1 MPAVDSHG
9 VSSGVA
15 NQGGQMDSTAKPK
28 QSMSKWRG
36 RAAMALPLFL
46 ATVSAHAA
54 GASTNWVDTATKGFL
69 TPAQLRTFS
78 AAPQTETRAG
88 EPIRV
93 VVSMKAHDFGK
104 LRDLADAVTRRA
116 NPSYHQFLTPQA
128 FLERYAPTPRQVER
142 VVAYL
147 RENGLVNIAVSRNRM
162 LISADG
168 TSGTVKR
175 AFHTPIVHFM
185 KGGRLVHAN
194 TRTAQVPEG
203 LADSVLAVLGLQNVT
218 RAHTMAVRGPRAQAD
233 TRAAAGTAKGH
244 APKEFS
250 AIYQADSLP
259 SASNTTIGI
268 VTIGGASQATSDLAQ
283 FTSANNLSPVNV
295 STVNTGASNGNYDDD
310 PNGQVEWDLDS
321 QDIVGAAGGAVRQLI
336 FYAADLNAPGNTGLT
351 QAFNQAVTDGVAKVI
366 NVSLGWCE
374 ADAYTDGTM
383 AAEDQIFTAAV
394 AQGQTFSV
402 SSGDEGAYECNN
414 RGFPDGG
421 TYSLSWP
428 ASSPNVISVGG
439 TTLYTQADGSFAN
452 ETVWN
457 EGLDGDGKLWASTGG
472 FSAFEPTPVWQRALN
487 VSPRPAGRAVP
498 DISFDAAQSTGALI
512 YTSNGVEQVG
522 GTSLSSPLFVGFWAR
537 LESAHSNSLGF
548 PASSL
553 YSAVAA
559 TPSLAFDVTSGNN
572 GYGGYGYNAGPRWDY
587 PTGWGSL
594 RMKDLAVYVERYPFA
609 R

>member
-1 MPAVDSHG
+1 
-9 VSSGVA
+9 
-15 NQGGQMDSTAKPK
+15 MDSTAKAK
-28 QSMSKWRG
+28 QSMLNWRD
-36 RAAMALPLFL
+36 RAALLPLL
-46 ATVSAHAA
+46 VAALSAHAA
-54 GASTNWVDTATKGFL
+54 DGPTNWVDTATKGFL
-69 TPAQLRTFS
+69 TPAQLRTFN
-78 AAPQTETRAG
+78 AAPQTEAPQG

-93 VVSMKAHDFGK
+93 VVSMKARDFGK

-116 NPSYHQFLTPQA
+116 NANYHQFLTLDG
-128 FLERYAPTPRQVER
+128 FLERYAPTQRQVER

-147 RENGLVNIAVSRNRM
+147 RENGFVNITVSRNRM

-185 KGGRLVHAN
+185 KNGRLVHAN
-194 TRTAQVPEG
+194 AATAQVPQALG
-203 LADSVLAVLGLQNVT
+203 DSVLAVLGLQNVT
-218 RAHTMAVRGPRAQAD
+218 RAHTLAIAGPRTQ
-233 TRAAAGTAKGH
+233 TKTLAAGTAKGH
-244 APKEFS
+244 YPMEFS
-250 AIYQADSLP
+250 TIYGADSLP
-259 SASNTTIGI
+259 PASNTAVGVIT
-268 VTIGGASQATSDLAQ
+268 VGGANQATSDLAQ

-295 STVNTGASNGNYDDD
+295 STVKTGAPNGNYDDD
-310 PNGQVEWDLDS
+310 PEGQIEWDLDS
-321 QDIVGAAGGAVRQLI
+321 QNVVGAAGGAVEQLV
-336 FYAADLNAPGNTGLT
+336 FYAADMNAPGNTGLT
-351 QAFNQAVTDGVAKVI
+351 QAFNEAVTEGIAKVV

-414 RGFPDGG
+414 RGLPDGA

-428 ASSPNVISVGG
+428 ASSPHVIAVGG
-439 TTLYTQADGSFAN
+439 TTLYTRPDGSFAD

-457 EGLDGDGKLWASTGG
+457 EGIDENGKLWASTGG
-472 FSAFEPTPVWQRALN
+472 FSAYERAPSWQRALS
-487 VSPRPAGRAVP
+487 VSPKPAGRAVP
-498 DISFDAAQSTGALI
+498 DLSFDAAQSTGALI
-512 YTSNGVEQVG
+512 YTSEGIAQVG

-553 YSAVAA
+553 YSAISA
-559 TPSLAFDVTSGNN
+559 TQSLAFDVTSGNN

-594 RMKDLAVYVERYPFA
+594 RMKEFAAHVDRHPFA
-609 R
+609 P